1 METVSLE
8 REVVKQRN
16 KIDLLEQENSDL
28 RRDLVERIV
37 FNKLMLD
44 SKVDLYSK
52 DRDTNARIDKVEKRL
67 VDLEEKKETK
77 FSIFKNA

>member
-1 METVSLE
+1 M
-8 REVVKQRN
+8 VKQRN